1 MKEILGLIVFLTL
14 TGAAVWLAV
23 SRRTSNVFSA
33 MVLAFSLVSGWAVAN
48 YDWIRTAKWEI
59 PGATETLKRVSEA
72 GTASVA
78 EIRRESEERKLALDA
93 LSAEVREA
101 GEKIV
106 VQRKGID
113 SLVEELKAKEQK
125 IAALSEKAGQAADQS
140 ASLQRNSADLAL
152 MITKVIWLLVEAKD
166 EYGAERA
173 EKATDELL
181 NQLDEVVR
189 VAIPDPDARAKF
201 TSSVM
206 NSLPPRQ

>member
-23 SRRTSNVFSA
+23 SRRASNLFSA
-33 MVLAFSLVSGWAVAN
+33 LVLAFSLVAGWTIAN

-78 EIRRESEERKLALDA
+78 EIRREFEERKQVLDT

-101 GEKIV
+101 GEKIA
-106 VQRKGID
+106 VQKKEID
-113 SLVEELKAKEQK
+113 SILEELKAKEQK
-125 IAALSEKAGQAADQS
+125 IGALSEKAGQAADQS
-140 ASLQRNSADLAL
+140 ASLQRSSADLAL
-152 MITKVIWLLVEAKD
+152 LITKVVWLLVEAKD
-166 EYGAERA
+166 EYGEERA

-189 VAIPDPDARAKF
+189 MAIPDPDARAKF
-201 TSSVM
+201 TASVM